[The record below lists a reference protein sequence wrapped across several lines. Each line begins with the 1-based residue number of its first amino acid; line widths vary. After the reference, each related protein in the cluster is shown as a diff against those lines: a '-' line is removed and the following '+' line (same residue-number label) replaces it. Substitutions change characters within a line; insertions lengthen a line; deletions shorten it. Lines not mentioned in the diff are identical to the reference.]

1 MKKIQQQKKGARSHS
16 GEVVSQSPSL
26 SVADSEN
33 DPVSLPRSWGKG
45 EEARIPLTGVRP
57 MAILHQVE

>member
-1 MKKIQQQKKGARSHS
+1 MKSIQQQKNGARSHS
-16 GEVVSQSPSL
+16 GVVVSQSPSL

-33 DPVSLPRSWGKG
+33 DPVSLPRGWAKG

-57 MAILHQVE
+57 TAILHQVE

>member
-1 MKKIQQQKKGARSHS
+1 MKNIQQQKNGARSHS
-16 GEVVSQSPSL
+16 GVVVSQSPSL
-26 SVADSEN
+26 SVADGEN
-33 DPVSLPRSWGKG
+33 DPVSLPRGWAKG